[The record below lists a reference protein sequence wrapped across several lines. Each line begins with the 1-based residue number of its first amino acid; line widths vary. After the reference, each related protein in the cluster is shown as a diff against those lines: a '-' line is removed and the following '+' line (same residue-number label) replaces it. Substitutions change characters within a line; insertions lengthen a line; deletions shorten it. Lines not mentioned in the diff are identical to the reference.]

1 MTIFDRTDILP
12 RQYSIEEL
20 IKKKIL
26 QQANEEA
33 FYVSD
38 LGTVIRQHDQWT
50 RLCPGVEPFY
60 AVKCNN
66 DPALLQTLAIL
77 GTGFDCASRA
87 EIEAVLALGVSPDR
101 IIFANPCKMKSHIEF
116 ARDNK
121 VAMMTFDDE
130 HEMLKIKE
138 YYPDAKLVIRI
149 LPPPSKAQCNLGCKY
164 GIDPDRAPALVRRA
178 VEMKMNLVG
187 VSFHVG
193 SGCLEADAF
202 SKAIRAVSKVFQEAE
217 RLGLDLEILDIGGGF
232 PGHEQGDISFAEIS
246 GYINSSL
253 AEHFQKHGNIRV
265 IAEPGR
271 YFASAAYTLVT
282 NIIGKRDNMY
292 YINDGVYGSF
302 NCLLYDHAIVDIKLL
317 GRDHE
322 DDEVL
327 EDSSVWGPTCD
338 GLDCVLTSVALPNL
352 DIGDWVYFPNMGA
365 YTLAAGSTF
374 NGMPRPNTCHVIEG
388 DLYDMLK
395 SLDVDVEEKT
405 NDVES
410 VSCEVSDKELLSYEE
425 GYTISYKSGKD
436 FAMPPKMICR
446 EIC

>member
-1 MTIFDRTDILP
+1 MLIILKSNSIDTQSHIFHLC
-12 RQYSIEEL
+12 Q
-20 IKKKIL
+20 
-26 QQANEEA
+26 EA

-187 VSFHVG
+187 V
-193 SGCLEADAF
+193 
-202 SKAIRAVSKVFQEAE
+202 R
-217 RLGLDLEILDIGGGF
+217 
-232 PGHEQGDISFAEIS
+232 
-246 GYINSSL
+246 
-253 AEHFQKHGNIRV
+253 
-265 IAEPGR
+265 
-271 YFASAAYTLVT
+271 
-282 NIIGKRDNMY
+282 
-292 YINDGVYGSF
+292 
-302 NCLLYDHAIVDIKLL
+302 
-317 GRDHE
+317 
-322 DDEVL
+322 
-327 EDSSVWGPTCD
+327 
-338 GLDCVLTSVALPNL
+338 
-352 DIGDWVYFPNMGA
+352 
-365 YTLAAGSTF
+365 
-374 NGMPRPNTCHVIEG
+374 
-388 DLYDMLK
+388 
-395 SLDVDVEEKT
+395 
-405 NDVES
+405 
-410 VSCEVSDKELLSYEE
+410 
-425 GYTISYKSGKD
+425 
-436 FAMPPKMICR
+436 
-446 EIC
+446 